1 MRNEQP
7 FDAPPRD
14 LRNGRDEQAGRRS
27 ERWATILTVIYSI
40 VIVSV
45 ALWGGALGYA
55 WARDRILSALPE
67 RAAAV
72 QAAAPAPDPAAAGE
86 PGAPASA
93 PAAVPTPRPAPINVL
108 LMGTDERPYEAG
120 PARTDT
126 LILATLDPGSQT
138 AGMLSLPRDL
148 WVTIPGVNET
158 TKINLAYT
166 LGENY
171 GYPGGGPQLVMDT
184 VSSFVGQPVP
194 YYVRVN
200 FNGFVEVVDLV
211 GGIDINVPK
220 TIHDEKYPTMDEGIE
235 TFHLDAGFQHM
246 DGATALKYART
257 RNVDDDYGRSG
268 RQQDVIR
275 AVFDKVRSAEM
286 LPTLLANAPRLLS
299 TWRSNVDTN
308 IPLDKMLEWA
318 TEVGANP
325 PREIR
330 QLVLDRRY
338 GEETYSAEGAWI
350 LVPDRTKVRAAVSAF
365 FTPPAGV
372 AADAG
377 SVAKDDPST
386 IHVEILNGTG
396 QMGMAAATRDALQA
410 QGWQVISIGD
420 ADRGDYG
427 QTVVI
432 NYGVSDIVV
441 NQLST
446 ALGLQPSTASVSGLN
461 PDTHVDV
468 RIVLGQDILR

>member
-1 MRNEQP
+1 MNGGMHNGDP
-7 FDAPPRD
+7 YNFDPR
-14 LRNGRDEQAGRRS
+14 AGARS
-27 ERWATILTVIYSI
+27 ERWATILTVVYSL
-40 VIVSV
+40 VIIGV
-45 ALWGGALGYA
+45 ALWGGMLGYG
-55 WARDRILSALPE
+55 WARDRILSGLPD
-67 RAAAV
+67 
-72 QAAAPAPDPAAAGE
+72 Q
-86 PGAPASA
+86 PASA
-93 PAAVPTPRPAPINVL
+93 PVAAVAEPAADAAQADPNAPAEAPAVLPTPRPTPINVL
-108 LMGTDERPYEAG
+108 LMGTDERPYETG

-126 LILATLDPGSQT
+126 LILLTLDPASQT

-148 WVTIPGVNET
+148 WVNMPGINQT

-166 LGENY
+166 LGENE

-200 FNGFVEVVDLV
+200 FNGFTEMVDLI
-211 GGIDINVPK
+211 GGIEINVPK
-220 TIHDEKYPTMDEGIE
+220 TIHDEAYPTADEGIE

-275 AVFDKVRSAEM
+275 AVFDKVRRADM
-286 LPTLLANAPRLLS
+286 LPTLLASAPRLLGA
-299 TWRSNVDTN
+299 WRSNVDTN
-308 IPLDKMLEWA
+308 VPLDKMLEWA
-318 TEVGANP
+318 TEVTANP

-350 LVPDRTKVRAAVSAF
+350 LVPDRMKVRAAVSAF
-365 FTPPAGV
+365 FTPPASI
-372 AADAG
+372 AG
-377 SVAKDDPST
+377 DMEAGAKSDPGMV
-386 IHVEILNGTG
+386 HVEILNGTG
-396 QMGMAAATRDALQA
+396 QMGMAAQTRDILQA
-410 QGWQVISIGD
+410 QGWQVVSIGD

-427 QTVVI
+427 ETVVI
-432 NYGVSDIVV
+432 NYGVSDVVV

-446 ALGLQPSTASVSGLN
+446 ALGLRPSTASVSGLN
-461 PDTHVDV
+461 PQTHVDV
-468 RIVLGQDILR
+468 RIVLGQDILQ

>member
-1 MRNEQP
+1 MRNEHP
-7 FDAPPRD
+7 FDAPQPGARD
-14 LRNGRDEQAGRRS
+14 DQAGRGS

-40 VIVSV
+40 VIICV
-45 ALWGGALGYA
+45 ALWGGALGYG

-67 RAAAV
+67 QA
-72 QAAAPAPDPAAAGE
+72 QAAQ
-86 PGAPASA
+86 
-93 PAAVPTPRPAPINVL
+93 AAVPTPGTAAAAGDAGAPAAAPAAGPTPRATPINVL
-108 LMGTDERPYEAG
+108 LMGTDERPNEAG

-126 LILATLDPGSQT
+126 IILATLDPASQT

-148 WVTIPGVNET
+148 WVTMPGINET
-158 TKINLAYT
+158 TKINLAYQ
-166 LGENY
+166 LGENS
-171 GYPGGGPQLVMDT
+171 GYPGGGPQLALDT

-194 YYVRVN
+194 HYVRIN
-200 FNGFVEVVDLV
+200 FNGFTEVVDLI

-220 TIHDEKYPTMDEGIE
+220 TIHDEAYPTADEGIE

-275 AVFDKVRSAEM
+275 AVFDKVSSAEM
-286 LPTLLANAPRLLS
+286 LPTLLANAPRLLAA
-299 TWRSNVDTN
+299 WRNNVDTN

-318 TEVGANP
+318 TEVSANP

-365 FTPPAGV
+365 FTPPAGM
-372 AADAG
+372 ASATDAT
-377 SVAKDDPST
+377 AKDDPST
-386 IHVEILNGTG
+386 VHVEILNGTG

-410 QGWQVISIGD
+410 QGWKVVSIGD

-432 NYGVSDIVV
+432 NYGVSDVVV